1 MAKLTILKEINSAHG
16 SKIHGHTFQ
25 IEFHFEGE

>member
-16 SKIHGHTFQ
+16 SKIHGHPFQ